1 MLIFLQQTN
10 VTRVAH
16 SSIPKAANI
25 MILVALIQIV
35 EIGLGNRK
43 WPIFFFTPSLQ
54 KFTFAAFSSLFG
66 HFFEGCKQGSDEC
79 MTH

>member
-16 SSIPKAANI
+16 SSIPKAVNI

-43 WPIFFFTPSLQ
+43 WPIFFFSLLHYRNLHLQ
-54 KFTFAAFSSLFG
+54 RFHRCLVTFLKDVSRDL
-66 HFFEGCKQGSDEC
+66 
-79 MTH
+79 MNV